1 MIQMIV
7 ILVVLGFCLY
17 LVETYI
23 PMSPPVQM
31 LIRAVVILF
40 SVLYIL
46 SAFGIVNIPVNLR

>member
-46 SAFGIVNIPVNLR
+46 SAFGIVNVPVNLR

>member
-17 LVETYI
+17 LVETYV
-23 PMSPPVQM
+23 PLSPPIQM

-46 SAFGIVNIPVNLR
+46 SMFGIVNLPVNVR

>member
-23 PMSPPVQM
+23 PLSPPVQM

-40 SVLYIL
+40 SILYIL
-46 SAFGIVNIPVNLR
+46 SMFGIINIPVNLR

>member
-40 SVLYIL
+40 SILYIL
-46 SAFGIVNIPVNLR
+46 SMFGIINVPANLR

>member
-23 PMSPPVQM
+23 PMAPPVQM
-31 LIRAVVILF
+31 LIRAVIILF

-46 SAFGIVNIPVNLR
+46 SMFGIVNLPVNVR

>member
-23 PMSPPVQM
+23 PMSPPIQM
-31 LIRAVVILF
+31 LIRAVVIFF
-40 SVLYIL
+40 SILYIL
-46 SAFGIVNIPVNLR
+46 SMFGIVNIPIRG

>member
-23 PMSPPVQM
+23 PMAPPFQNV
-31 LIRAVVILF
+31 IRLLVILF
-40 SVLYIL
+40 SLLYIL
-46 SAFGIVNIPVNLR
+46 SVFGIINTPLTLR